1 MKLINGV
8 KLPERLASKQN
19 KMTIQISPI
28 SPSFGAQI
36 SALDL
41 KEYLDE
47 STHTQLRA
55 LLSEYGVLVFPNQ
68 FLGPA
73 ELIKA
78 GEIFGTLM
86 PQQLQKYIL
95 PDFPLVGYNS
105 TKDLPIKNGKLQ
117 VRGENY
123 HTDHSNSICPPKATA
138 LSAVKI
144 PSSGGDT
151 QFVDVRQSFD
161 DLPSELQEKI
171 IRLRSLHVHESS
183 RSPRTF
189 TKLSE
194 EDLAKIPNVIQ
205 PLVIRHPQSK
215 RPALY
220 LNTGRMEGIEG
231 MNQDEGFALI
241 NSLYEHSIQS
251 KYEYRH
257 RWAEGDFVIWDNRS
271 VMHQANAD
279 YNPEEFRYLYRIM
292 IEGDKLEAFSP

>member
-1 MKLINGV
+1 
-8 KLPERLASKQN
+8 
-19 KMTIQISPI
+19 MTIQISPI
-28 SPSFGAQI
+28 SPSFGVQI
-36 SALDL
+36 SAIDL
-41 KEYLDE
+41 KKGLDE
-47 STHTQLRA
+47 STCTQLRT
-55 LLSEYGVLVFPNQ
+55 LLSDYAVLVFPNQ

-86 PQQLQKYIL
+86 PQQLQKYVL

-123 HTDHSNSICPPKATA
+123 HTDHSNSLCPPRATA

-151 QFVDVRQSFD
+151 QFVDVRQAFD
-161 DLPSELQEKI
+161 DLPSKLQEKI
-171 IRLRSLHVHESS
+171 VHLHSLHVHESS

-220 LNTGRMEGIEG
+220 LNTGRMEGIEE
-231 MNQDEGFALI
+231 MNKDEGFTLI
-241 NSLYEHSIQS
+241 NSLYDHSIQS

-271 VMHQANAD
+271 VMHQANGD

-292 IEGDKLEAFSP
+292 IEGDQLEAFFS

>member
-1 MKLINGV
+1 MKPINGL
-8 KLPERLASKQN
+8 KLPERPVSKQS

-28 SPSFGAQI
+28 SPSFGVQI
-36 SALDL
+36 SAIDL
-41 KEYLDE
+41 KKDLDE
-47 STHTQLRA
+47 SACTQLRA
-55 LLSEYGVLVFPNQ
+55 LLSEYAVLVFPNQ

-73 ELIKA
+73 ELIQA

-95 PDFPLVGYNS
+95 PDFPLVGCNS

-123 HTDHSNSICPPKATA
+123 HTDHSNSICPPRATA

-151 QFVDVRQSFD
+151 QFVDVRQAFD
-161 DLPSELQEKI
+161 DLPSELKERI

-205 PLVIRHPQSK
+205 PLVIRHPHSK

-220 LNTGRMEGIEG
+220 LNTGRMEGIEE

-241 NSLYEHSIQS
+241 NSLYEHAIQS
-251 KYEYRH
+251 KFEYRH
-257 RWAEGDFVIWDNRS
+257 RWSEGDFVIWDNRS

-292 IEGDKLEAFSP
+292 IEGDQLEAFSS

>member
-1 MKLINGV
+1 M
-8 KLPERLASKQN
+8 A
-19 KMTIQISPI
+19 IQISPI
-28 SPSFGAQI
+28 TPTFGVKI
-36 SALDL
+36 TGIDL
-41 KEYLDE
+41 KNDLDE
-47 STHTQLRA
+47 STHKQLKA
-55 LLSEYGVLVFPNQ
+55 LLSQYAVLVFPNQ

-73 ELIKA
+73 ELIQA
-78 GEIFGTLM
+78 GEIFGPLM

-105 TKDLPIKNGKLQ
+105 TKDLPVKNGKLQ

-123 HTDHSNSICPPKATA
+123 HTDHSNSVCPPKATA

-161 DLPSELQEKI
+161 DLSPKLQEKI
-171 IRLRSLHVHESS
+171 IYLRSLHVHEST
-183 RSPRTF
+183 RSPRAF

-194 EDLAKIPNVIQ
+194 EDLAKIPNVTQ
-205 PLVIRHPQSK
+205 PLVIRHPDSG

-231 MNQDEGFALI
+231 MNADEGFNLI
-241 NSLYEHSIQS
+241 NSLYEHAIRN

-292 IEGDKLEAFSP
+292 LEGDALSAFLP

>member
-1 MKLINGV
+1 M
-8 KLPERLASKQN
+8 A
-19 KMTIQISPI
+19 M
-28 SPSFGAQI
+28 QI
-36 SALDL
+36 SAVSPNFGAKITAVDL
-41 KEYLDE
+41 KKDLDHT
-47 STHTQLRA
+47 THEQLKA
-55 LLSEYGVLVFPNQ
+55 LLSQYAVLVFPNQ

-78 GEIFGTLM
+78 GEIFGELM

-105 TKDLPIKNGKLQ
+105 TKDLPIQNGKLQ

-161 DLPSELQEKI
+161 DLPLKLQEKI
-171 IRLRSLHVHESS
+171 IHLRSLHVHESS

-194 EDLAKIPNVIQ
+194 EDLAKIPRVAQ
-205 PLVIRHPQSK
+205 PLVIQHPMSK

-231 MNQDEGFALI
+231 MNTDEGFSLI
-241 NSLYEHSIQS
+241 NSLYEHAIQS

-257 RWAEGDFVIWDNRS
+257 RWSEGDFVIWDNRS

-292 IEGDKLEAFSP
+292 LEGDALSAFHPPSKALN

>member
-1 MKLINGV
+1 
-8 KLPERLASKQN
+8 
-19 KMTIQISPI
+19 MTFCISPI
-28 SPSFGAQI
+28 TTHFAAKITSI
-36 SALDL
+36 DL
-41 KEYLDE
+41 KKNLDE
-47 STHTQLRA
+47 VTRA
-55 LLSEYGVLVFPNQ
+55 NLKTLLSDYAVLVFPNQ

-73 ELIKA
+73 DLVRA

-86 PQQLQKYIL
+86 PQQIQKYVL
-95 PDFPLVGYNS
+95 PDFPLVGCNS
-105 TKDLPIKNGKLQ
+105 TRDLPLKNGKLQ

-144 PSSGGDT
+144 PSKGGDT
-151 QFVDVRQSFD
+151 QFVDVRQAFE
-161 DLPSELQEKI
+161 DLPSSTQEKI
-171 IRLRSLHVHESS
+171 IHLRSLHVHESS

-194 EDLAKIPNVIQ
+194 EDLAKIPKVSQ
-205 PLVIRHPQSK
+205 PLVIRHPDSK

-231 MNQDEGFALI
+231 MGADEGFELI
-241 NSLYEHSIQS
+241 NSLYEHAINS

-257 RWAEGDFVIWDNRS
+257 QWVEGDFVIWDNRS

-292 IEGDKLEAFSP
+292 LEGDALQAFAQ

>member
-1 MKLINGV
+1 M
-8 KLPERLASKQN
+8 A
-19 KMTIQISPI
+19 IQISPI
-28 SPSFGAQI
+28 TPTFGVKI
-36 SALDL
+36 TGIDL
-41 KEYLDE
+41 KNDLDE
-47 STHTQLRA
+47 STHKQLKA
-55 LLSEYGVLVFPNQ
+55 LLSQYAVLVFPNQ

-73 ELIKA
+73 ELIQA
-78 GEIFGTLM
+78 GEIFGPLM

-105 TKDLPIKNGKLQ
+105 TKDLPVKNGKLQ

-123 HTDHSNSICPPKATA
+123 HTDHSNSVCPPKATA

-161 DLPSELQEKI
+161 DLSPKLQEKI
-171 IRLRSLHVHESS
+171 IYLRSLHVHEST

-194 EDLAKIPNVIQ
+194 EDLAKIPNVTQ
-205 PLVIRHPQSK
+205 PLVIRHPDSG

-231 MNQDEGFALI
+231 MNADEGFNLI
-241 NSLYEHSIQS
+241 NSLYEHAIRN

-292 IEGDKLEAFSP
+292 LEGDALSAFLP